1 MKRLIFSIVFISAF
15 TLSLFAQK
23 SEVRNLPHFD
33 KIRVTNQVNVYL
45 TQGETPSAKIVV
57 SGIELGDV
65 ITEVNGKTLE
75 ITLKRGVYKDIS
87 AEVYLTYNELRDIHA
102 RASGRLSFQS
112 VLTGDKVVMNATT
125 NGEINVDVDLKT
137 CDVSAGQGGSVRIGG
152 KLGSYEARITT
163 AGILSASELVADS
176 AFVTV
181 HSKGIAKVAANELL
195 DANVRTGGSL
205 TLSGNPVNKRIKT
218 GLGATILEQ

>member
-1 MKRLIFSIVFISAF
+1 MKRLNITALFLAMIA
-15 TLSLFAQK
+15 TSLFAQQTV
-23 SEVRNLPHFD
+23 ERNLPHFD

-45 TQGETPSAKIVV
+45 TQGEVPSARIVA
-57 SGIELGDV
+57 SGIALSDI

-75 ITLKRGVYKDIS
+75 VTLKRGVYKDIS
-87 AEVYLTYNELRDIHA
+87 VEVYLTYNELRDIHA

-112 VLTGDKVVMNATT
+112 VLTGDKVIMNANT

-137 CDVSAGQGGSVRIGG
+137 CDISAGQGGTIRIGG

-163 AGILSASELVADS
+163 AGILSANDLAADS

-181 HSKGIAKVAANELL
+181 HSKGIAKVSAKELL
-195 DANVRTGGSL
+195 EANVRTGGSL
-205 TLSGNPVNKRIKT
+205 TLSGTPDKKNIKSS
-218 GLGATILEQ
+218 LGATIIEQ